1 MHWTAIVLDSRY
13 QPAPSPPTKEV
24 RLTDPSTLDR
34 GTHIVWDWNGTLRD
48 DLGKMV
54 LAMNVTLAALDSPP
68 VDRATYQNL
77 HCVPIR
83 AFYAR
88 ILRRPLSDA
97 EWALAEQT
105 YLQHIRARPVQ
116 LRPGASALLRTL
128 SRLGYRQSL
137 LSLSPHDVL
146 AAEAATAGVTGFF
159 ERIDGRRGTDTGK
172 TRAFADHLARL
183 PYSVPPKRV
192 VVIGDTLDDASAAHA
207 AGAHAVLFT
216 GGLQHPDLLVGT
228 GLPVA
233 GTLPAAV
240 RTGLALLPSAATGR
254 SVQQQPPGL
263 QRDKAPRP

>member
-1 MHWTAIVLDSRY
+1 L
-13 QPAPSPPTKEV
+13 K
-24 RLTDPSTLDR
+24 
-34 GTHIVWDWNGTLRD
+34 D
-48 DLGKMV
+48 DLSEMV
-54 LAMNVTLAALDSPP
+54 LAMNVTLAALDIPP

-83 AFYAR
+83 TFYAR

-105 YLQHIRARPVQ
+105 YLQHIRTRPVQ
-116 LRPGASALLRTL
+116 LRPGAAALLGTL

-146 AAEAATAGVTGFF
+146 TAETATAGVTNFF
-159 ERIDGRRGTDTGK
+159 ERVDGRRGTDSGK
-172 TRAFADHLARL
+172 ARALADHLARL
-183 PYSVPPKRV
+183 PYPVVPRRV

-216 GGLQHPDLLVGT
+216 GGLQHPDLLISS

-240 RTGLALLPSAATGR
+240 RTGLTLLPPAATGR
-254 SVQQQPPGL
+254 PVQQQPPGP
-263 QRDKAPRP
+263 QRGRAPRR